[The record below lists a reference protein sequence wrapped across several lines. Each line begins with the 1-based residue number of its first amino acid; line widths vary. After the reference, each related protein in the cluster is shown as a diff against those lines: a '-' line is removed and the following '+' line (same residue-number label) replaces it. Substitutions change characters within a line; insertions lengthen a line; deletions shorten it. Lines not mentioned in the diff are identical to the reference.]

1 VNDQVK
7 DLGGELLRAYESLSQ
22 DKRDLL
28 VMELARRR
36 AARRRIPRAGRAGPL
51 RASSAQERV
60 WFLEQLEPGS
70 VAYVMPI
77 AVRLRG
83 GLDVGALAGCLTE
96 IVRRHETLRTTF
108 TAIDGFPY
116 QVVADPAAVPLPVT
130 DLRSL
135 PAADRDA
142 AVGARRRAEVA
153 RPFDIAAEPGLRA
166 SLLRTGDEEHVLLL
180 TLHHIVC
187 DGWSLGVIVR
197 ELAACYPAFAR
208 GEPSPLAELPVQ
220 YADFAAWQHEQTEL
234 VLAAQLDYWRRR
246 LDQAPVLELP
256 ADRPRP
262 ATVTSAGDSV
272 PLRID
277 PGVMARVNRLAEAAD
292 ATPFMVL
299 QAAFAVLLWRWS
311 GQEDLLIGYPIAG
324 RTHPDLEPLIGFF
337 VNTLPLRVDLSGTP
351 SFTGL
356 LAQVRADCTSGY
368 EHQDVP
374 FEQIVRELHPDRSTG
389 AVPLIQVMLALR
401 DVPMPELRLGGVS
414 LEPLAQQTASTKFD
428 LCLDLVPDGT
438 GGVDGR
444 AEYRTALFDA
454 GTIARMMDCF
464 GLLLEGLL
472 ADPDAAVSA
481 APMVPPA
488 AADRL
493 VAELA
498 GGPAQPADP
507 GPARGTLHGM
517 VEARADAAPDA
528 LAVLCGERRLT
539 YRELDER
546 ANRLARYLR
555 GRGIGPDDVVG
566 LCLPRSEEMVVALL
580 GVLKAGA
587 AYVPLDPRYPR
598 RRVAFMAADA
608 RVRMVLT
615 VGSVTGSGVLEPESG
630 DAPDA
635 AADIAAPDIVCL
647 DEAAA
652 DIAAASPRRPEPAAA
667 EGNLAYVIYT
677 SGSTGVPKG
686 AMNEHGGVAGSLRGM
701 NRVYGLTPDDRMLAI
716 SSLNYDMSVY
726 EIFGALAAGA
736 AVVVPSDI
744 EITDPVQLLALLQ
757 RQGVTAWSSAPALL
771 DMLVNYAYEGGGMPG
786 VRLRVVG
793 VGGDRMPPALPVRL
807 HELVPGVR
815 LFNLAGMT
823 EVSYCTTSHPVADTG
838 GPRPVIPWGRPLPGH
853 RVYVLDRH
861 LRPAPLGVPGELYI
875 GGAGPGR
882 GYWRRPGLT
891 AWRFV
896 ADPFATEPGGRMY
909 ATGDRARFLPGG
921 DLEYLGRLDH
931 QLKIRGFRIE
941 AGEVEAA
948 LAAHPAVAEPVV
960 TTYEEPGADRVLV
973 AYLTT
978 RGDAPPTAT
987 ELRQFLADR
996 LPKHMIPGRFVM
1008 LDQLPRLPSGK
1019 LNRAGLP
1026 APPRRSAL
1034 DVPYTAPEGP
1044 LEQALADLLAGVL
1057 GVERV
1062 GALDDF
1068 FDLGGHSLLATQAV
1082 SRIRELYRVDLPIP
1096 VFLSAG
1102 TVRELGREL
1111 RDIGMRSGVDVDAV
1125 AELVAQISAL
1135 SAAEAAEAAGRLAD

>member
-1 VNDQVK
+1 VNDQASNQAIEL
-7 DLGGELLRAYESLSQ
+7 DGELLRAYESLSQ
-22 DKRDLL
+22 DQRDLL

-36 AARRRIPRAGRAGPL
+36 AAGRHIPRADRAGPL

-83 GLDVGALAGCLTE
+83 ELDVAALAGCLTE

-108 TAIDGFPY
+108 TAIDGLPY

-130 DLRSL
+130 DLRGL

-142 AVGARRRAEVA
+142 AVDARRRAEVA

-166 SLLRTGDEEHVLLL
+166 SLLHTGDDEHVLLL

-208 GEPSPLAELPVQ
+208 GEPSPLPELPVQ
-220 YADFAAWQHEQTEL
+220 YADFAAWQHEQTGR

-246 LDQAPVLELP
+246 LAQAPVLELP

-262 ATVTSAGDSV
+262 ATATSAGDAV
-272 PLRID
+272 PLHIE
-277 PGVMARVNRLAEAAD
+277 PAVMAQVNRLAEAAG
-292 ATPFMVL
+292 ATPFMVV

-337 VNTLPLRVDLSGTP
+337 VNTLPLRVDLSGAP
-351 SFTGL
+351 SFTEL
-356 LAQVRADCTSGY
+356 LAQVRADCMSAY

-401 DVPMPELRLGGVS
+401 DVPMPELRLGGVT
-414 LEPLAQQTASTKFD
+414 LEPLAQQTVSTKFD
-428 LCLDLVPDGT
+428 LCLDLVPDGS
-438 GGVDGR
+438 GGVAGR

-454 GTIARMMDCF
+454 ATVRRMMDCF
-464 GLLLEGLL
+464 VLLLDGLL

-488 AADRL
+488 EAGRL
-493 VAELA
+493 VAELSGGAA
-498 GGPAQPADP
+498 GHPH
-507 GPARGTLHGM
+507 GTLHGM
-517 VEARADAAPDA
+517 VEARADAAPQA

-587 AYVPLDPRYPR
+587 AYVPLDPQYPR

-615 VGSVTGSGVLEPESG
+615 VGSVAGSGVLERESG
-630 DAPDA
+630 
-635 AADIAAPDIVCL
+635 AAPDIVCL
-647 DEAAA
+647 DHSAA
-652 DIAAASPRRPEPAAA
+652 DIAAASPRRPEPAAT

-771 DMLVNYAYEGGGMPG
+771 DMLVNHAYAGDGMPG

-793 VGGDRMPPALPVRL
+793 VGGDRMPPALPARL
-807 HELVPGVR
+807 YELVPGVR

-823 EVSYCTTSHPVADTG
+823 EVSYCTTSHLVAEGG

-861 LRPAPLGVPGELYI
+861 LRPAPVGVPGELYI

-882 GYWRRPGLT
+882 GYWRRPALT
-891 AWRFV
+891 AARFV

-909 ATGDRARFLPGG
+909 ATGDRARFRPDG

-948 LAAHPAVAEPVV
+948 IAAHPAVVEPVV

-978 RGDAPPTAT
+978 RGDSPPGAT

-1008 LDQLPRLPSGK
+1008 LDELPRLPSGK

-1034 DVPYTAPEGP
+1034 EAPYTAPDGP

-1057 GVERV
+1057 EIERV

-1068 FDLGGHSLLATQAV
+1068 FDLGGHSLLATHAV

-1111 RDIGMRSGVDVDAV
+1111 RDIGMRAGVDVDAV
-1125 AELVAQISAL
+1125 AELVVQISAL
-1135 SAAEAAEAAGRLAD
+1135 SAAEAAQAAGRPAD